1 MRKVLGKLRV
11 AIPVSAA
18 WLLLAAY
25 TGATGATSFDLIAM
39 TALVTSPAVGWTWHW
54 VMERPTR

>member
-1 MRKVLGKLRV
+1 MRKLWV

-18 WLLLAAY
+18 WLALAAY
-25 TGATGATSFDLIAM
+25 TGATGATSFDLVAI

-54 VMERPTR
+54 VMEKPS

>member
-1 MRKVLGKLRV
+1 MRKLLRKLRI

-18 WLLLAAY
+18 WLLLTAY
-25 TGATGATSFDLIAM
+25 CGATGATSFDLIAI

-54 VMERPTR
+54 VMEKPR

>member
-1 MRKVLGKLRV
+1 MRKVLRKLRV

-25 TGATGATSFDLIAM
+25 AGVTGATSFDLIAI

-54 VMERPTR
+54 VMEKPAR

>member
-1 MRKVLGKLRV
+1 MRKTLEKLSI

-25 TGATGATSFDLIAM
+25 TGATGATSFDLIAI
-39 TALVTSPAVGWTWHW
+39 TALMTSPAVGWTWHW
-54 VMERPTR
+54 VMEKPAS

>member
-1 MRKVLGKLRV
+1 MRKVLRRLRV

-18 WLLLAAY
+18 WLALAAY
-25 TGATGATSFDLIAM
+25 AGITGATSFDLIAI

-54 VMERPTR
+54 VIEKPAN